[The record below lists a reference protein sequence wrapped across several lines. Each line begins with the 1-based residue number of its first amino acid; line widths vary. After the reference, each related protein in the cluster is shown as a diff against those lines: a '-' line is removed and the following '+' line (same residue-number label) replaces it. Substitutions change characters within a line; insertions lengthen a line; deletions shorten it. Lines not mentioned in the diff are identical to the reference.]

1 MSIFFFFFFCQGC
14 VLLSQKSTPWNC
26 SGKWYDSLK
35 WGCVICDVCPQTYT
49 LHIYLTYTVNTDQSP
64 QTGLSPCD
72 KYLHWVFC
80 SWTGA
85 GRPGIYADRSHS
97 PKLNP
102 PHWTPFT
109 ASSLWDVRSG
119 ILPLFSLFFKPQNYV
134 CVSVCFVTVIG
145 YRGNM

>member
-1 MSIFFFFFFCQGC
+1 MSIFFFLPRMRPAESKVDPLKLLWEVVRQPEVRLCHLWC
-14 VLLSQKSTPWNC
+14 VSSDIHTAHILNLHCKHWPAPSDWAVPLWQISPLGILL
-26 SGKWYDSLK
+26 L
-35 WGCVICDVCPQTYT
+35 
-49 LHIYLTYTVNTDQSP
+49 
-64 QTGLSPCD
+64 
-72 KYLHWVFC
+72 
-80 SWTGA
+80 
-85 GRPGIYADRSHS
+85 DRSRKTGYLCWQVS
-97 PKLNP
+97 QPQVKP